1 MQQVVEDNILMAR
14 KNDIRAIEANLKPL
28 GRNLSSSQMCTL
40 RTMKN
45 LRFSILLKA
54 LACSCTIIGLGECN
68 IIPQILRDP

>member
-40 RTMKN
+40 QTMKN
-45 LRFSILLKA
+45 LRRINFS
-54 LACSCTIIGLGECN
+54 ECDSITN
-68 IIPQILRDP
+68 LHDLCAPN